1 MTKYYSTQR
10 PIGPGTYPKPQ
21 NNKVIE
27 IKNFD
32 KKEKIEKE
40 DINAYGYIKY
50 EKPLMPAAAKTY
62 ELTLA
67 LALDETEKT
76 IEENK
81 ETEQPNLAAKTD
93 EEIIEA
99 AIKKISNKED
109 EWNDVLKNFLL
120 AELPKDIQLAKGV
133 LEPLKNSKSLN
144 NHLGKW
150 AKEKMEKNAAAFNI
164 TNGNIRGCALTSDE
178 VFSEVIH
185 YFIDVKEEKQE
196 VKPINKPTSTKPTIS
211 NRPTLTTTSVTKKEK
226 EIIDKKRNDKYTKEI
241 NTFKEFN
248 KQVPEVPK
256 NFYKFINRKVMNG
269 YALYNNKNHQA
280 YCTTCQR
287 KFNNIKN

>member
-1 MTKYYSTQR
+1 MTKYYNTQR

-21 NNKVIE
+21 DNKVIE

-32 KKEKIEKE
+32 KKEKIENE
-40 DINAYGYIKY
+40 NISAYGYIKY
-50 EKPLMPAAAKTY
+50 EKPLMPAAAKAY

-67 LALDETEKT
+67 LAQDETKET
-76 IEENK
+76 IEINK
-81 ETEQPNLAAKTD
+81 KTEQPITNLTAMTD
-93 EEIIEA
+93 EKIIEA

-109 EWNDVLKNFLL
+109 GWNDVLKNFLL

-226 EIIDKKRNDKYTKEI
+226 IEA
-241 NTFKEFN
+241 
-248 KQVPEVPK
+248 Q
-256 NFYKFINRKVMNG
+256 
-269 YALYNNKNHQA
+269 YACSL
-280 YCTTCQR
+280 
-287 KFNNIKN
+287 FD